1 MKYIFTLLVTL
12 VALLGNVGRAS
23 AQEYELRGYYHQQWD
38 IINGDSIPHI
48 HIKPIFIFRR
58 GIDQRRYWL
67 LVKSVKKVYPIA
79 ERANEMMSEM
89 EDELLNMSTEKERK
103 AYVKGVYKELIDEY
117 TPVLAKM
124 TRTQGRVLL
133 KLINRQTEDTAY
145 DIITEFRGQF
155 LAGFWQGVSRIFGQN
170 LKSEFGADAED
181 ATIEMI
187 VKYYE
192 AGLI

>member
-1 MKYIFTLLVTL
+1 MNRLLAILLSL
-12 VALLGNVGRAS
+12 VAMLVLSPLA
-23 AQEYELRGYYHQQWD
+23 AQEYRMQGYYHQEWD
-38 IINGDSIPHI
+38 VVDGDSIPHI
-48 HIKPIFIFRR
+48 HIKPIFVFER
-58 GIDQRRYWL
+58 GIDQRRFWL

-79 ERANEMMSEM
+79 QRAKEMMADMESE
-89 EDELLNMSTEKERK
+89 LQALPTKKEQK
-103 AYVKGVYKELIDEY
+103 AYVKTIYKELIDEY

-133 KLINRQTEDTAY
+133 KLINRETDDTAY
-145 DIITEFRGQF
+145 EIVREFRGQF

-170 LKSEFGADAED
+170 LKSEFGEADED
-181 ATIEMI
+181 ATIEKI